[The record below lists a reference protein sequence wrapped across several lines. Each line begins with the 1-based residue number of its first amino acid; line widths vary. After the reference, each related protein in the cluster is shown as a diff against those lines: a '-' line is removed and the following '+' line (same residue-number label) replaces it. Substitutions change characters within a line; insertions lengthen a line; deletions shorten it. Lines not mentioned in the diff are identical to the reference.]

1 MLLPGPSEPGP
12 TNEDANED
20 TLLKLDGEFESGQQ
34 SRDRKRRQRE
44 GKNSILNK
52 RPRHDGHSA
61 SALEKKIQSS
71 ESSIQKLKMHAE
83 KKTCPKDLRYKVR
96 VNIAPDQH
104 FKSDICSRIRKGPWT
119 ETDLFWNLSSR
130 SRTSRPRNLQRA
142 RIKNSNWRPQN
153 TKHAR

>member
-20 TLLKLDGEFESGQQ
+20 TLLKSDGEFESGQQ
-34 SRDRKRRQRE
+34 SPDHQRR
-44 GKNSILNK
+44 LNR

-61 SALEKKIQSS
+61 SAMEKKIIQSS
-71 ESSIQKLKMHAE
+71 ESSIQKLKVHAE

-96 VNIAPDQH
+96 VNITPDQH

-130 SRTSRPRNLQRA
+130 SRTSRPRNLKRA